1 MQFVLGALVG
11 VAVAVAVIRF
21 INGSNELQV
30 DAAKP
35 EPEVYNADSKET
47 ELLEVIENLPIG
59 VYLKR
64 VDGSVWM
71 SDAFREVVETKHGQ
85 VLVEEVVDRLLTGIS
100 VSESRAERISLV
112 GPPPRHIMVVARGL
126 PNEVGV
132 AAIENV
138 SEQVRLDSVRTDF
151 VANISHELKTPIGA
165 VSLLAETLADEDDL
179 ATVSRL
185 AGKIVAET
193 TRLSSTIDD
202 LMELSRIELGG
213 SAVKDPVS
221 LRSVAEQALARVSG
235 SAEQCGVSVVISGKQ
250 VVDVCGDIRQL
261 VSATSNLL
269 DNAIK
274 YSDEGSHVEITL
286 DSDATH
292 GILCVVDHGVGIP
305 ANDQSRI
312 FERFYRV
319 DRARSR
325 NTGGTG
331 LGLAIVNH
339 VVTNHGGTVSVKS
352 VEGEGSTFCLM
363 IPLISK
369 ISPTKEGTR

>member
-21 INGSNELQV
+21 INGSNELQD

-35 EPEVYNADSKET
+35 EPEVFNADSKET

-250 VVDVCGDIRQL
+250 VIDVCGDIRQL

>member
-21 INGSNELQV
+21 INGSNELQD

-250 VVDVCGDIRQL
+250 VIDVCGDIRQL

-363 IPLISK
+363 IPLISN

>member
-21 INGSNELQV
+21 INGSNELQD

-35 EPEVYNADSKET
+35 EPEVFNADSKET

-126 PNEVGV
+126 PNEVCV

-250 VVDVCGDIRQL
+250 VIDVCGDIRQL

>member
-1 MQFVLGALVG
+1 MQFILGALVG

-21 INGSNELQV
+21 INGSNELQD

-35 EPEVYNADSKET
+35 ETEVFNADSKET

-64 VDGSVWM
+64 ADGSVWM
-71 SDAFREVVETKHGQ
+71 SDAFRDVVETKHGQ

-250 VVDVCGDIRQL
+250 VVDVCGDVRQL

-369 ISPTKEGTR
+369 ISPTEEGT

>member
-363 IPLISK
+363 IPLISN

>member
-21 INGSNELQV
+21 INGSNELQD

-35 EPEVYNADSKET
+35 EPEVFNADSKET
-47 ELLEVIENLPIG
+47 ELLQVIENLPIG

-64 VDGSVWM
+64 ADGSVWM

-250 VVDVCGDIRQL
+250 VVDVCGDVRQL

-369 ISPTKEGTR
+369 ISPTEEGT

>member
-1 MQFVLGALVG
+1 MLFILGALVG
-11 VAVAVAVIRF
+11 AVVAVAVIRF
-21 INGSNELQV
+21 MNGQNELQ
-30 DAAKP
+30 DGAAKP
-35 EPEVYNADSKET
+35 EPEVFKGDSQET
-47 ELLEVIENLPIG
+47 ELLKVIENLPIG

-71 SDAFREVVETKHGQ
+71 SDAFHDVVETKHGQ

-100 VSESRAERISLV
+100 VGESRAERISLV

-185 AGKIVAET
+185 AGKIVIET

-213 SAVKDPVS
+213 RAVKDPVS

-235 SAEQCGVSVVISGKQ
+235 SAEQCGVSIVISGKQ

-305 ANDQSRI
+305 ANDQNRI

-319 DRARSR
+319 DRARRR

-363 IPLISK
+363 IPLMSK
-369 ISPTKEGTR
+369 ISPTEEGTR

>member
-21 INGSNELQV
+21 INGSNELQD

-35 EPEVYNADSKET
+35 EPEVFNADSKET

-64 VDGSVWM
+64 ADGSVWM
-71 SDAFREVVETKHGQ
+71 SDAFRDVVETKHGQ

-250 VVDVCGDIRQL
+250 VIDVCGDIRQL

>member
-1 MQFVLGALVG
+1 MWFILGALVG
-11 VAVAVAVIRF
+11 AAVAVAVIR
-21 INGSNELQV
+21 IVNGQKELQEIV
-30 DAAKP
+30 ARP
-35 EPEVYNADSKET
+35 EPEVLNADSQEA
-47 ELLEVIENLPIG
+47 ELLKVIENLPIG

-64 VDGSVWM
+64 IDGSVWM
-71 SDAFREVVETKHGQ
+71 SDAFHDVVETKHGQ
-85 VLVEEVVDRLLTGIS
+85 VLVEEVVDRLLAGIS
-100 VSESRAERISLV
+100 VGESRAERISLV

-165 VSLLAETLADEDDL
+165 VSLLAETLAGEDDL

-185 AGKIVAET
+185 AGKIVNET

-305 ANDQSRI
+305 ANDQNRI

-363 IPLISK
+363 IPLMSNS
-369 ISPTKEGTR
+369 SPNEEGTR

>member
-250 VVDVCGDIRQL
+250 VIDVCGDIRQL

>member
-21 INGSNELQV
+21 INGSNELQD

-35 EPEVYNADSKET
+35 EPEVFNADSKET

-64 VDGSVWM
+64 ADGSVWM
-71 SDAFREVVETKHGQ
+71 SDAFRDVVETKHGQ

-235 SAEQCGVSVVISGKQ
+235 SAEQCGVSVVISGKH
-250 VVDVCGDIRQL
+250 VIDVCGDIRQL

-363 IPLISK
+363 IPLISN

>member
-21 INGSNELQV
+21 INGSNELQD

-35 EPEVYNADSKET
+35 EPEVFNADSKET

-64 VDGSVWM
+64 ADGSVWM
-71 SDAFREVVETKHGQ
+71 SDAFRDVVETKHGQ

-126 PNEVGV
+126 PNEIGV

-213 SAVKDPVS
+213 SAVKDPAS

-363 IPLISK
+363 IPLISN

>member
-21 INGSNELQV
+21 INGSNELQD

-35 EPEVYNADSKET
+35 EPEVFNADSKET

-64 VDGSVWM
+64 ADGSVWM

-250 VVDVCGDIRQL
+250 VIDVCGDIRQL

-363 IPLISK
+363 IPLISN

>member
-21 INGSNELQV
+21 INGSNELQD

-35 EPEVYNADSKET
+35 EPEVFNADSKET

-64 VDGSVWM
+64 ADGSVWM
-71 SDAFREVVETKHGQ
+71 SDAFRDVVETKHGQ

-250 VVDVCGDIRQL
+250 VIDVCGDIRQL

-363 IPLISK
+363 IPLISN

>member
-1 MQFVLGALVG
+1 MLFTLGALVG
-11 VAVAVAVIRF
+11 AAAAVAVIRF
-21 INGSNELQV
+21 INGRSESQSG
-30 DAAKP
+30 AAKP
-35 EPEVYNADSKET
+35 EPEVFNADSKET

-64 VDGSVWM
+64 ADGSVWM
-71 SDAFREVVETKHGQ
+71 SDAFRDVVETKHGQ

-250 VVDVCGDIRQL
+250 VIDVCGDIRQL

-369 ISPTKEGTR
+369 ISPNEEGTQ

>member
-250 VVDVCGDIRQL
+250 VIDVCGDIRQL

-363 IPLISK
+363 IPLISN

>member
-1 MQFVLGALVG
+1 MLFVLGALVG
-11 VAVAVAVIRF
+11 AAVAVAAIRF
-21 INGSNELQV
+21 INGQKELQDIV
-30 DAAKP
+30 ARP
-35 EPEVYNADSKET
+35 EPEVLNADSQEA
-47 ELLEVIENLPIG
+47 ELLKVIENLPIG

-71 SDAFREVVETKHGQ
+71 SDAFHDVVETKHGQ
-85 VLVEEVVDRLLTGIS
+85 VLVEEVVDRLLAGIS
-100 VSESRAERISLV
+100 VGESRAERISLV

-165 VSLLAETLADEDDL
+165 VSLLAETLAEEDDL

-185 AGKIVAET
+185 AGKIVIET

-213 SAVKDPVS
+213 RAVKDPVS

-235 SAEQCGVSVVISGKQ
+235 SAEQCGVSIVISGKQ

-292 GILCVVDHGVGIP
+292 
-305 ANDQSRI
+305 ANDQNRI

-363 IPLISK
+363 IPLMSK
-369 ISPTKEGTR
+369 ISPTEEGTR

>member
-21 INGSNELQV
+21 INGSNELQD

-35 EPEVYNADSKET
+35 EPEVFNADSKET

-250 VVDVCGDIRQL
+250 VIDVCGDIRQL

-363 IPLISK
+363 IPLISN

>member
-1 MQFVLGALVG
+1 M
-11 VAVAVAVIRF
+11 
-21 INGSNELQV
+21 NGQNELQ
-30 DAAKP
+30 DGAAKP
-35 EPEVYNADSKET
+35 EPEVFKGDSQET
-47 ELLEVIENLPIG
+47 ELLKVIENLPIG

-71 SDAFREVVETKHGQ
+71 SDAFHDVVETKHGQ

-100 VSESRAERISLV
+100 VGESRAERISLV

-126 PNEVGV
+126 PHEVGV

-185 AGKIVAET
+185 AGKIVIET

-213 SAVKDPVS
+213 RAVKDPVS

-235 SAEQCGVSVVISGKQ
+235 SAEQCGVSIVISGKQ

-305 ANDQSRI
+305 ANDQNRI

-363 IPLISK
+363 IPLMSK
-369 ISPTKEGTR
+369 ISPTEEGTR

>member
-21 INGSNELQV
+21 INGSNELQD

-35 EPEVYNADSKET
+35 EPEVFNADSKET

>member
-1 MQFVLGALVG
+1 MLFTLGALVG
-11 VAVAVAVIRF
+11 AAAAVAVIRF
-21 INGSNELQV
+21 INGRSESQSG
-30 DAAKP
+30 AAKP
-35 EPEVYNADSKET
+35 EPEVFNADSKET

-64 VDGSVWM
+64 ADGSVWM
-71 SDAFREVVETKHGQ
+71 SDAFRDVVETKHGQ

-250 VVDVCGDIRQL
+250 VIDVCGDIRQL

-363 IPLISK
+363 IPLISN

>member
-1 MQFVLGALVG
+1 MTLLIGITVGLLLGLVAARIFTTRI
-11 VAVAVAVIRF
+11 VANSRLSEHREFMPTTHSQEA
-21 INGSNELQV
+21 
-30 DAAKP
+30 
-35 EPEVYNADSKET
+35 
-47 ELLEVIENLPIG
+47 ELLKVIENLPIG

-64 VDGSVWM
+64 IDGSVWM
-71 SDAFREVVETKHGQ
+71 SDAFHDVVETKHGQ
-85 VLVEEVVDRLLTGIS
+85 VLVEEVVGRLLAGIR
-100 VSESRAERISLV
+100 VGESRAERISLV

-165 VSLLAETLADEDDL
+165 VSLLAETLAGEDDL

-185 AGKIVAET
+185 AGKIVNET

-235 SAEQCGVSVVISGKQ
+235 SAEQCGVSIVISGKQ
-250 VVDVCGDIRQL
+250 VVDVCGDLRQL

-286 DSDATH
+286 DSDTTH

-305 ANDQSRI
+305 ANDQNRI

-339 VVTNHGGTVSVKS
+339 VVTNHGGTISVKS

-363 IPLISK
+363 IPLMSNS
-369 ISPTKEGTR
+369 SPNEEGTR

>member
-21 INGSNELQV
+21 INGSNELQD

-35 EPEVYNADSKET
+35 EPEVFNADSKET
-47 ELLEVIENLPIG
+47 ELLQVIENLPIG

-64 VDGSVWM
+64 ADGSVWM

-369 ISPTKEGTR
+369 ISPTEEGT

>member
-21 INGSNELQV
+21 INGSNELQD

-35 EPEVYNADSKET
+35 EPEVFNADSKET

-64 VDGSVWM
+64 ADGSVWM
-71 SDAFREVVETKHGQ
+71 SDAFRDVVETKHGQ

>member
-21 INGSNELQV
+21 INGSNELQD

-35 EPEVYNADSKET
+35 EPEVFNADSKET
-47 ELLEVIENLPIG
+47 ELLQVIENLPIG

-64 VDGSVWM
+64 ADGSVWM
-71 SDAFREVVETKHGQ
+71 SDAFRDVVETKHGQ

>member
-21 INGSNELQV
+21 INGSNELQD

-35 EPEVYNADSKET
+35 EPEVFNADSKET

-64 VDGSVWM
+64 ADGSVWM
-71 SDAFREVVETKHGQ
+71 SDAFRDVVETKHGQ

-363 IPLISK
+363 IPLISN

>member
-1 MQFVLGALVG
+1 VPFVLGVLCGLLVG
-11 VAVAVAVIRF
+11 IIGLRLFVAKQESPITTAT
-21 INGSNELQV
+21 E
-30 DAAKP
+30 AAP
-35 EPEVYNADSKET
+35 ESTSESQDP
-47 ELLEVIENLPIG
+47 ELLQVIENLPIG

-64 VDGSVWM
+64 ADGSEWV
-71 SDAFREVVETKHGQ
+71 SNAFQDVAQTKHGQ
-85 VLVEEVVDRLLTGIS
+85 VLVEEVVARLLVGLS
-100 VSESRAERISLV
+100 EGESRIETLTLV

-126 PNEVGV
+126 PNNAGV
-132 AAIENV
+132 AAIEDI
-138 SEQVRLDSVRTDF
+138 SEQIRLDSVRTDF

-165 VSLLAETLADEDDL
+165 VSLLAETLAGDDDL
-179 ATVSRL
+179 KTIRRL
-185 AGKIVAET
+185 AEKIMTET

-213 SAVKDPVS
+213 SAVMDPVD
-221 LRSVAEQALARVSG
+221 LRHVAEQALNRVNE
-235 SAEQCGVSVVISGKQ
+235 SALQMGVSVVLSGKQ
-250 VVDVCGDIRQL
+250 TVNVRGDVRQL
-261 VSATSNLL
+261 VSATANLL

-274 YSDEGSHVEITL
+274 YSDDGSQVEINL
-286 DSDATH
+286 DTDDTH

-305 ANDQSRI
+305 AADLQRI

-363 IPLISK
+363 IPLTPMSDAVK
-369 ISPTKEGTR
+369 GNP